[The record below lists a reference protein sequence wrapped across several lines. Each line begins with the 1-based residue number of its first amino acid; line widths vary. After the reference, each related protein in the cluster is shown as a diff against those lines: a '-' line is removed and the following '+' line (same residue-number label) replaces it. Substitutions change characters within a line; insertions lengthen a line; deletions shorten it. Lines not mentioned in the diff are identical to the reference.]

1 MPHNCIRTNRL
12 LPWFWAFVVAWVLT
26 SAALTIAYLATNQ
39 SGSLRTPTYVFA
51 IGSLAVVGLTAIGML
66 AARMWCPDHD
76 EKMYRGRVHG
86 SSSIEVHE
94 RSNEEYDKNA

>member
-1 MPHNCIRTNRL
+1 MAHNCIRTNRL

-76 EKMYRGRVHG
+76 EKMYKGNRTETRELTENRVLT
-86 SSSIEVHE
+86 EK
-94 RSNEEYDKNA
+94 YD